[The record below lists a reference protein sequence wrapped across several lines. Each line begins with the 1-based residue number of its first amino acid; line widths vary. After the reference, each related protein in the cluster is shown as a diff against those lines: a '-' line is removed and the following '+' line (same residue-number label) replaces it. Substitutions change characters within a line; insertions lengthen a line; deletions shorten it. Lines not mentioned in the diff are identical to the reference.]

1 MSTPL
6 QAPTKATLPMAS
18 PQRLAPPTAEPSLD
32 ERIALAELAVIR
44 RDARIR
50 LRTDRL
56 VTRVKREAVRHAGGG
71 LLLGV
76 GAIALTWW
84 LNRLGRRH
92 APAPE
97 PAANEAPESTHSF
110 EELFRD
116 AGAVLAGLLPVLWPL
131 LPRGWRTRFTPGT
144 AGTLLSFILPLLGRL
159 FRRRPAPSQAP

>member
-6 QAPTKATLPMAS
+6 QAPMKATVPMAS

-56 VTRVKREAVRHAGGG
+56 VTRVRREAVKQAGVG
-71 LLLGV
+71 LLLGA
-76 GAIALTWW
+76 GAIVLTWG
-84 LNRLGRRH
+84 LNRLARRH
-92 APAPE
+92 APSPESAAAEAPE
-97 PAANEAPESTHSF
+97 PTSSF
-110 EELFRD
+110 EDLFRE

-131 LPRGWRTRFTPGT
+131 LPRGWRNRLTPGT
-144 AGTLLSFILPLLGRL
+144 AGTLLSFLLPLLGRL
-159 FRRRPAPSQAP
+159 FRRRPAPPPAP